1 MHEKVAMLEP
11 TVSLN
16 LAEHIVGPR
25 GKQTKPEHASQF
37 HVIEIKRNHGFKSA
51 FQNKSQ
57 NKV

>member
-1 MHEKVAMLEP
+1 MLEP